1 MSVDLNAIASSFG
14 CSVDDVKGML
24 MGITAELPDI
34 VDIIDAT
41 IASDDFSSVIMA
53 AEMVK
58 SKINHFN
65 LTDMESA
72 VASLIDSANAAD
84 KAGAES
90 SFAALK
96 SAISE
101 VESSL

>member
-1 MSVDLNAIASSFG
+1 MGVNLDAIASDFG

-34 VDIIDAT
+34 VDIIDT
-41 IASDDFSSVIMA
+41 SIASDDFSSVVMA
-53 AEMVK
+53 TDMVK

-72 VASLIDSANAAD
+72 VASLTDSANAGD

-96 SAISE
+96 SAITA
-101 VESSL
+101 VEGSL